1 MSKRIPGL
9 YKRGTQGIWHIDK
22 CIKGYGRLHESTG
35 TSELEEAERY
45 LIRRLEELRKATVY
59 GIRPERI
66 FRQAATRFLL
76 DYQHKRSIGRYAQ
89 SLKILD
95 PHIGDL
101 PLRQVH
107 QGTLESFIQHRRE
120 QGMRANTIN
129 RDLAVVRRILTLAAR
144 LWRDESG
151 LTWLET
157 APLLQLL
164 DCDDARKPYPLSWD
178 EQSRLFARLPEHLRE
193 MALFKVNTGTR
204 EQEVVCLRW
213 NWEVSI
219 PELKTSVFVIPGGG
233 VKNGEDRLVVMNAEA
248 RAVINRQRGRNP
260 EYVFTYSKGQPVDR
274 INTKAWR
281 RARKEAGLPQ
291 VRVHDLKHTFGRR
304 LRAKGVSHETRQVL
318 LGHKN
323 GQITTHYS
331 AAEIG
336 ELIEAV
342 EKVSWSGS
350 SAPTLTLIKSENSR
364 KSPARFRFSSLR
376 ACIAGTA
383 NDVYTSFKHYP
394 GDCHDRNGS

>member
-22 CIKGYGRLHESTG
+22 CVRGYGRLHESTG

-45 LIRRLEELRKATVY
+45 LIRRLEEMRKANVY
-59 GIRPERI
+59 GIRAERT
-66 FRQAATRFLL
+66 FRQAATKFLL
-76 DYQHKRSIGRYAQ
+76 DFQHKRSIDRYAQ

-101 PLRQVH
+101 PLRRVH
-107 QGTLESFIQHRRE
+107 QGTLELFVRHRRK

-178 EQSRLFARLPEHLRE
+178 EQARLFARLPEHLRE

-204 EQEVVCLRW
+204 EQEVTCLQW
-213 NWEVSI
+213 SWEVSI
-219 PELKTSVFVIPGGG
+219 PELKTSVFVVPGNG
-233 VKNGEDRLVVMNAEA
+233 VKNGEDRLVVTNAEA
-248 RAVINRQRGRNP
+248 RAVINRQRGKSSD
-260 EYVFTYSKGQPVDR
+260 YVFTYSKGKPIDR

-281 RARKEAGLPQ
+281 RAREEAGLAQ

-336 ELIEAV
+336 ELIDAV

-350 SAPTLTLIKSENSR
+350 SAPTLTLIKNENSR
-364 KSPARFRFSSLR
+364 KSPAVGRRENVKL
-376 ACIAGTA
+376 
-383 NDVYTSFKHYP
+383 V
-394 GDCHDRNGS
+394 

>member
-59 GIRPERI
+59 GIRPERS

-76 DYQHKRSIGRYAQ
+76 DYRHKRSIGRYAQ

-129 RDLAVVRRILTLAAR
+129 RDLAVVRRILTLAVR

-151 LTWLET
+151 LTWLES

-178 EQSRLFARLPEHLRE
+178 EQARLFARLPEHLRE

-219 PELKTSVFVIPGGG
+219 PELKTSVFVVPGGG

-364 KSPARFRFSSLR
+364 KSPAIGRRENR
-376 ACIAGTA
+376 RT
-383 NDVYTSFKHYP
+383 V
-394 GDCHDRNGS
+394 